1 MFSSWQLGSETK
13 VLKAQDFNIL
23 NQTEDMP
30 TFEDFLEFVMTAL
43 TGIVQVISHVTSK
56 VSTV

>member
-30 TFEDFLEFVMTAL
+30 TFEDFLEFVMTDL
-43 TGIVQVISHVTSK
+43 TGRMVVNINLISIGSN
-56 VSTV
+56 